1 MLPGLRFVIEVSS
14 VWIFCENGPNSVWI
28 FYSFAVF
35 SVWIF
40 LGKSYICTVKQ
51 LNSDVMKKYFKRH
64 IDLYLE
70 EWKDGPNRKPLL
82 VRGARQVGKSSAV
95 RHLGEGFKYFVEI
108 NLERQRNVK
117 ELFGENLDVK
127 KLCSQ
132 LGAIYN
138 TPIIPGETLLF
149 IDEIQESQRAIS
161 SLRYFYE
168 DYPELHVVA
177 AGSLLEFALNELPS
191 FGVGRIR
198 SMYMYPFSFDEFL
211 EAQGLSMQVEYKRDE
226 ADCEHPLPLSLH
238 EEMISQ
244 LRSFYLVGG
253 MPEAVR
259 VWVETSDYR
268 ECATVHNDILDTY
281 QDDFKK
287 YKSRISPLIL
297 SQTLKSVALQAGE
310 KFVYAQVGENLGGTV
325 VKEALSLLALAGL
338 VIPVTHTAANGI
350 PLGAEINPKYRK
362 YLFLDIG
369 LMQSLLGVQ
378 PADILIAGEADFVNK
393 GGLSEMFAGLELVK
407 YADYL
412 KKAELYYWQR
422 MERNAQAE
430 VDYVISRKGKIY
442 PIEVKA
448 NNSGSMQSMYKFI
461 ELKGCEYGI
470 RTSLEPFSSY
480 EKVKVVPLY
489 ALSNKLV
496 E

>member
-1 MLPGLRFVIEVSS
+1 M
-14 VWIFCENGPNSVWI
+14 
-28 FYSFAVF
+28 A
-35 SVWIF
+35 
-40 LGKSYICTVKQ
+40 Q
-51 LNSDVMKKYFKRH
+51 YFKRH
-64 IDLYLE
+64 IDKYLE
-70 EWKDGPNRKPLL
+70 DWKTSSNRKPLL
-82 VRGARQVGKSSAV
+82 IRGARQVGKSSAV
-95 RHLGEGFKYFVEI
+95 RHLGEGFKYFIEI
-108 NLERQRNVK
+108 NLERQGNIK
-117 ELFGENLDVK
+117 TLFGENLDIK

-132 LGAIYN
+132 LSAIYN

-177 AGSLLEFALNELPS
+177 AGSLLEFTLKELPS

-198 SMYMYPFSFDEFL
+198 SMYLYPFSFDEFL
-211 EAQGLSMQVEYKRDE
+211 EAQGLDMQVKYKCNE
-226 ADCEHPLPLSLH
+226 ANCEHPLPMPLH

-259 VWVETSDYR
+259 IWVETNDYN

-281 QDDFKK
+281 LDDFKK
-287 YKSRISPLIL
+287 YKTRISPLLL

-310 KFVYAQVGENLGGTV
+310 KFIYSQVSDNVNGAT
-325 VKEALSLLALAGL
+325 VKEALALLTLAGL
-338 VIPVTHTAANGI
+338 IAPVTHTAANGI
-350 PLGAEINPKYRK
+350 PLGAEINPKFRK

-369 LMQSLLGVQ
+369 LMQSLLGIQ
-378 PADILIAGEADFVNK
+378 PADILIANETDFINK
-393 GGLSEMFAGLELVK
+393 GGLSEMFAGLELIK

-412 KKAELYYWQR
+412 KKTELYYWQR

-448 NNSGSMQSMYKFI
+448 NYSGSMQSMYKFL

-480 EKVKVVPLY
+480 ENVKVIPLY
-489 ALSNKLV
+489 ALSNI
-496 E
+496 EHCISPN

>member
-1 MLPGLRFVIEVSS
+1 M
-14 VWIFCENGPNSVWI
+14 
-28 FYSFAVF
+28 A
-35 SVWIF
+35 
-40 LGKSYICTVKQ
+40 Q
-51 LNSDVMKKYFKRH
+51 YFKRH
-64 IDLYLE
+64 IDKYLE
-70 EWKDGPNRKPLL
+70 DWKISSNRKPLL

-95 RHLGEGFKYFVEI
+95 RHLGEGFKYFIEI
-108 NLERQRNVK
+108 NLERQGNIK
-117 ELFGENLDVK
+117 ALFGDNLDIK

-132 LGAIYN
+132 LSAIYN

-177 AGSLLEFALNELPS
+177 AGSLLEFTLKELPS

-226 ADCEHPLPLSLH
+226 ADCEHPLPMPLH

-253 MPEAVR
+253 MPEAIR
-259 VWVETSDYR
+259 IWVDTNDYN

-281 QDDFKK
+281 LDDFKK
-287 YKSRISPLIL
+287 YKTRISPLLL

-310 KFVYAQVGENLGGTV
+310 KFIYTQVSDNVNGTT
-325 VKEALSLLALAGL
+325 VKEALALLTLAGL
-338 VIPVTHTAANGI
+338 IAPVTHTAANGI
-350 PLGAEINPKYRK
+350 PLGAEINPKFRK

-369 LMQSLLGVQ
+369 LMQSLLGIQ
-378 PADILIAGEADFVNK
+378 PADILIANETDFINK
-393 GGLSEMFAGLELVK
+393 GGLSEMFAGLELIK

-412 KKAELYYWQR
+412 KKTELYYWQR

-448 NNSGSMQSMYKFI
+448 NYSGSMQSMYKFL

-480 EKVKVVPLY
+480 EKVKVIPLY
-489 ALSNKLV
+489 ALSNI
-496 E
+496 ERCISPD

>member
-1 MLPGLRFVIEVSS
+1 MFITN
-14 VWIFCENGPNSVWI
+14 IN
-28 FYSFAVF
+28 
-35 SVWIF
+35 
-40 LGKSYICTVKQ
+40 KSMAQ
-51 LNSDVMKKYFKRH
+51 YFKRH
-64 IDLYLE
+64 IDKYLE
-70 EWKDGPNRKPLL
+70 DWKISSNRKPLL

-95 RHLGEGFKYFVEI
+95 RHLGEGFKYFIEI
-108 NLERQRNVK
+108 NLERQGNIK
-117 ELFGENLDVK
+117 TLFGDNLDIK

-132 LGAIYN
+132 LSAIYN

-177 AGSLLEFALNELPS
+177 AGSLLEFTLKELPS

-226 ADCEHPLPLSLH
+226 ANCEHPLPMPLH

-259 VWVETSDYR
+259 IWVDTNDYN

-281 QDDFKK
+281 LDDFMK
-287 YKSRISPLIL
+287 YKTRISPLLL

-310 KFVYAQVGENLGGTV
+310 KFIYTQVSDNVNGTT
-325 VKEALSLLALAGL
+325 VKEALALLTLAGL
-338 VIPVTHTAANGI
+338 IAPVTHTAANGI
-350 PLGAEINPKYRK
+350 PLGAEINPKFRK

-369 LMQSLLGVQ
+369 LMQSLLGIQ
-378 PADILIAGEADFVNK
+378 PADILIANETDFINK
-393 GGLSEMFAGLELVK
+393 GGLSEMFAGLELIK

-412 KKAELYYWQR
+412 KKTELYYWQR

-430 VDYVISRKGKIY
+430 VDYVISRKGNIY

-448 NNSGSMQSMYKFI
+448 NYSGSMQSMYKFL
-461 ELKGCEYGI
+461 ELKDCEYGI

-480 EKVKVVPLY
+480 EKVKVIPLY
-489 ALSNKLV
+489 ALSNI
-496 E
+496 ERSISPD

>member
-1 MLPGLRFVIEVSS
+1 M
-14 VWIFCENGPNSVWI
+14 
-28 FYSFAVF
+28 A
-35 SVWIF
+35 
-40 LGKSYICTVKQ
+40 Q
-51 LNSDVMKKYFKRH
+51 YFKRH
-64 IDLYLE
+64 IDKYLE
-70 EWKDGPNRKPLL
+70 DWKISSNRKPLL

-95 RHLGEGFKYFVEI
+95 RHLGEGFKYFIEI
-108 NLERQRNVK
+108 NLERQGNIK
-117 ELFGENLDVK
+117 TLFGDNLDIK

-132 LGAIYN
+132 LSAIYN

-149 IDEIQESQRAIS
+149 IDEIQESQRALS

-168 DYPELHVVA
+168 NYPELHVVA
-177 AGSLLEFALNELPS
+177 AGSLLEFTLKELPS

-226 ADCEHPLPLSLH
+226 ADCEHPLPMPLH

-259 VWVETSDYR
+259 IWVDTNDYK

-281 QDDFKK
+281 LDDFKK
-287 YKSRISPLIL
+287 YKTRISPLLL

-310 KFVYAQVGENLGGTV
+310 KFIYTQVSDNVNGTT
-325 VKEALSLLALAGL
+325 VKEALALLTLAGL
-338 VIPVTHTAANGI
+338 IAPVTHTAANGI
-350 PLGAEINPKYRK
+350 PLGAEINPKFRK
-362 YLFLDIG
+362 FLFLDIG
-369 LMQSLLGVQ
+369 LMQSLLGIQ
-378 PADILIAGEADFVNK
+378 PADILIANETDFINK
-393 GGLSEMFAGLELVK
+393 GGLSEMFAGLELIK

-412 KKAELYYWQR
+412 KKTELYYWQR

-430 VDYVISRKGKIY
+430 VDYVISRKGNIY

-448 NNSGSMQSMYKFI
+448 NYSGSMQSMYKFL

-480 EKVKVVPLY
+480 EKVKVIPLY
-489 ALSNKLV
+489 ALSNI
-496 E
+496 ERSINPD

>member
-1 MLPGLRFVIEVSS
+1 M
-14 VWIFCENGPNSVWI
+14 
-28 FYSFAVF
+28 A
-35 SVWIF
+35 
-40 LGKSYICTVKQ
+40 Q
-51 LNSDVMKKYFKRH
+51 YFKRH
-64 IDLYLE
+64 IDKYLE
-70 EWKDGPNRKPLL
+70 DWKISSNRKPLL

-95 RHLGEGFKYFVEI
+95 RHLGEGFKYFIEI
-108 NLERQRNVK
+108 NLERQGNIK
-117 ELFGENLDVK
+117 TLFGDNLDIK

-132 LGAIYN
+132 LSAIYN

-149 IDEIQESQRAIS
+149 IDEIQESQRALS

-168 DYPELHVVA
+168 NYPELHVVA
-177 AGSLLEFALNELPS
+177 AGSLLEFTLKELPS

-226 ADCEHPLPLSLH
+226 ADCEHPLPMPLH

-259 VWVETSDYR
+259 IWVDTNDYK

-281 QDDFKK
+281 LDDFKK
-287 YKSRISPLIL
+287 YKTRVSPLLL

-310 KFVYAQVGENLGGTV
+310 KFIYTQVSDNVNGTT
-325 VKEALSLLALAGL
+325 VKEALALLTLAGL
-338 VIPVTHTAANGI
+338 IAPVTHTAANGI
-350 PLGAEINPKYRK
+350 PLGAEINPKFRK
-362 YLFLDIG
+362 FLFLDIG
-369 LMQSLLGVQ
+369 LMQSLLGIQ
-378 PADILIAGEADFVNK
+378 PADILIANETDFINK
-393 GGLSEMFAGLELVK
+393 GGLSEMFAGLELIK

-412 KKAELYYWQR
+412 KKTELYYWQR

-430 VDYVISRKGKIY
+430 VDYVISRKGNIY

-448 NNSGSMQSMYKFI
+448 NYSGSMQSMYKFL

-480 EKVKVVPLY
+480 EKVKVIPLY
-489 ALSNKLV
+489 ALSNI
-496 E
+496 ERSINPD

>member
-1 MLPGLRFVIEVSS
+1 M
-14 VWIFCENGPNSVWI
+14 
-28 FYSFAVF
+28 A
-35 SVWIF
+35 
-40 LGKSYICTVKQ
+40 Q
-51 LNSDVMKKYFKRH
+51 YFKRH
-64 IDLYLE
+64 IDKYLE
-70 EWKDGPNRKPLL
+70 DWKISSNRKPLL

-95 RHLGEGFKYFVEI
+95 RHLGEGFKYFIEI
-108 NLERQRNVK
+108 NLERQGNIK
-117 ELFGENLDVK
+117 ALFGDNLDIK

-132 LGAIYN
+132 LSAIYN

-177 AGSLLEFALNELPS
+177 AGSLLEFTLKELPS

-226 ADCEHPLPLSLH
+226 ADCEHPLPMPLH

-259 VWVETSDYR
+259 IWVDTNDYN

-281 QDDFKK
+281 LDDFKK
-287 YKSRISPLIL
+287 YKTRISPLLL

-310 KFVYAQVGENLGGTV
+310 KFIYTQVSDNVNGTT
-325 VKEALSLLALAGL
+325 VKEALALLTLAGL
-338 VIPVTHTAANGI
+338 IAPVTHTAANGI
-350 PLGAEINPKYRK
+350 PLGAEINPKFRK

-369 LMQSLLGVQ
+369 LMQSLLGIQ
-378 PADILIAGEADFVNK
+378 PADILIANETDFINK
-393 GGLSEMFAGLELVK
+393 GGLSEMFAGLELIK

-412 KKAELYYWQR
+412 KKTELYYWQR

-448 NNSGSMQSMYKFI
+448 NYSGSMQSMYKFL

-480 EKVKVVPLY
+480 EKVKVIPLY
-489 ALSNKLV
+489 ALSNI
-496 E
+496 ERSINPD

>member
-1 MLPGLRFVIEVSS
+1 M
-14 VWIFCENGPNSVWI
+14 
-28 FYSFAVF
+28 A
-35 SVWIF
+35 
-40 LGKSYICTVKQ
+40 Q
-51 LNSDVMKKYFKRH
+51 YFKRH
-64 IDLYLE
+64 IDKYLE
-70 EWKDGPNRKPLL
+70 DWKISSNRKPLL

-95 RHLGEGFKYFVEI
+95 RHLGEGFKYFIEI
-108 NLERQRNVK
+108 NLERQGNIK
-117 ELFGENLDVK
+117 ALFGDNLDIK

-132 LGAIYN
+132 LSAIYN

-177 AGSLLEFALNELPS
+177 AGSLLEFTLKELPS

-226 ADCEHPLPLSLH
+226 ANCEHPLPMPLH
-238 EEMISQ
+238 EEMTSQ

-253 MPEAVR
+253 MPEAIR
-259 VWVETSDYR
+259 IWVDTNDYN

-281 QDDFKK
+281 LDDFKK
-287 YKSRISPLIL
+287 YKTRISPLLL

-310 KFVYAQVGENLGGTV
+310 KFIYTQVSDNVNGTT
-325 VKEALSLLALAGL
+325 VKEALALLTLAGL
-338 VIPVTHTAANGI
+338 IAPVTHTAANGI
-350 PLGAEINPKYRK
+350 PLGAEINPKFRK

-369 LMQSLLGVQ
+369 LMQSLLGIQ
-378 PADILIAGEADFVNK
+378 SADILIANETDFINK
-393 GGLSEMFAGLELVK
+393 GGLSEMFAGLELIK

-412 KKAELYYWQR
+412 KKTELYYWQR

-448 NNSGSMQSMYKFI
+448 NYSGSMQSMYKFL

-480 EKVKVVPLY
+480 EKVKVIPLY
-489 ALSNKLV
+489 ALSNI
-496 E
+496 ERSINPD

>member
-1 MLPGLRFVIEVSS
+1 M
-14 VWIFCENGPNSVWI
+14 
-28 FYSFAVF
+28 A
-35 SVWIF
+35 
-40 LGKSYICTVKQ
+40 Q
-51 LNSDVMKKYFKRH
+51 YFKRH
-64 IDLYLE
+64 IDKYLE
-70 EWKDGPNRKPLL
+70 DWKISSNRKPLL

-95 RHLGEGFKYFVEI
+95 RHLGEGFKYFIEI
-108 NLERQRNVK
+108 NLERQGNIK
-117 ELFGENLDVK
+117 ALFGDNLDIK

-132 LGAIYN
+132 LSAIYN

-177 AGSLLEFALNELPS
+177 AGSLLEFTLKELPS

-226 ADCEHPLPLSLH
+226 ADCEHPLPMPLH

-259 VWVETSDYR
+259 IWVDTNDYN

-281 QDDFKK
+281 LDDFKK
-287 YKSRISPLIL
+287 YKTRISPLLL

-310 KFVYAQVGENLGGTV
+310 KFIYTQVSDNVNGTT
-325 VKEALSLLALAGL
+325 VKEALALLTLAGL
-338 VIPVTHTAANGI
+338 IAPVTHTAANGI
-350 PLGAEINPKYRK
+350 PLGAEINPKFRK

-369 LMQSLLGVQ
+369 LMQSLLGIQ
-378 PADILIAGEADFVNK
+378 PADILIANETDFINK
-393 GGLSEMFAGLELVK
+393 GGLSEMFAGLELIK

-412 KKAELYYWQR
+412 KKTELYYWQR

-430 VDYVISRKGKIY
+430 VDYVISRKGNIY

-448 NNSGSMQSMYKFI
+448 NYSGSMQSMYKFL

-480 EKVKVVPLY
+480 EKVKVIPLY
-489 ALSNKLV
+489 ALSNI
-496 E
+496 ERSISPD

>member
-1 MLPGLRFVIEVSS
+1 M
-14 VWIFCENGPNSVWI
+14 
-28 FYSFAVF
+28 A
-35 SVWIF
+35 
-40 LGKSYICTVKQ
+40 Q
-51 LNSDVMKKYFKRH
+51 YFKRH
-64 IDLYLE
+64 IDKYLE
-70 EWKDGPNRKPLL
+70 DWKISSNRKPLL

-95 RHLGEGFKYFVEI
+95 RHLGEGFKYFIEI
-108 NLERQRNVK
+108 NLERQGNIK
-117 ELFGENLDVK
+117 ALFGDNLDIK

-132 LGAIYN
+132 LSAIYN

-177 AGSLLEFALNELPS
+177 AGSLLEFTLKELPS

-198 SMYMYPFSFDEFL
+198 SIYMYPFSFDEFL

-226 ADCEHPLPLSLH
+226 ADCEHPLPMPLH

-253 MPEAVR
+253 MPEAIR
-259 VWVETSDYR
+259 IWVDTNDYN

-281 QDDFKK
+281 LDDFKK
-287 YKSRISPLIL
+287 YKTRISPLLL

-310 KFVYAQVGENLGGTV
+310 KFIYTQVSDNVNGTT
-325 VKEALSLLALAGL
+325 VKEALALLTLAGL
-338 VIPVTHTAANGI
+338 ITPVTHTAANGI
-350 PLGAEINPKYRK
+350 PLGAEINPKFRK

-369 LMQSLLGVQ
+369 LMQSLLGIQ
-378 PADILIAGEADFVNK
+378 PADILIANETDFINK
-393 GGLSEMFAGLELVK
+393 GGLSEMFAGLELIK

-412 KKAELYYWQR
+412 KKTELYYWQR

-430 VDYVISRKGKIY
+430 VDYVISRRGNIY

-448 NNSGSMQSMYKFI
+448 NYSGSMQSMYKFL

-480 EKVKVVPLY
+480 EKVKVIPLY
-489 ALSNKLV
+489 ALSNI
-496 E
+496 ERSISPD

>member
-1 MLPGLRFVIEVSS
+1 M
-14 VWIFCENGPNSVWI
+14 
-28 FYSFAVF
+28 A
-35 SVWIF
+35 
-40 LGKSYICTVKQ
+40 Q
-51 LNSDVMKKYFKRH
+51 YFKRH
-64 IDLYLE
+64 IDKYLE
-70 EWKDGPNRKPLL
+70 DWKISSNRKPLL

-95 RHLGEGFKYFVEI
+95 RHLGEGFKYFIEI
-108 NLERQRNVK
+108 NLERQGNIK
-117 ELFGENLDVK
+117 ALFGDNLDIK

-132 LGAIYN
+132 LSAIYN

-177 AGSLLEFALNELPS
+177 AGSLLEFTLKELPS

-226 ADCEHPLPLSLH
+226 ANCEHPLPMPLH

-259 VWVETSDYR
+259 IWVDTNDYN

-281 QDDFKK
+281 LDDFKK
-287 YKSRISPLIL
+287 YKTRISPLLL

-310 KFVYAQVGENLGGTV
+310 KFIYTQVSDNVNGTT
-325 VKEALSLLALAGL
+325 VKEALALLTLAGL
-338 VIPVTHTAANGI
+338 IAPVTHTAANGI
-350 PLGAEINPKYRK
+350 PLGAEINPKFRK

-369 LMQSLLGVQ
+369 LMQSLLGIQ
-378 PADILIAGEADFVNK
+378 PTDILIANETDFINK
-393 GGLSEMFAGLELVK
+393 GGLSEMFAGLELIK

-412 KKAELYYWQR
+412 KKTELYYWQR

-448 NNSGSMQSMYKFI
+448 NYSGSMQSMYKFL

-480 EKVKVVPLY
+480 EKVKVIPLY
-489 ALSNKLV
+489 ALSNI
-496 E
+496 ERCISPD